1 MAQNRKYRDSGE
13 YDWTM
18 FRANLRR
25 LMDSRGL
32 NGKETAEAVGLA
44 PTTVTRY
51 LTERTPDSLAI
62 WKICDF
68 FDVSVDWLLGRET
81 SMYASLPEE
90 VRKFAENYAAA
101 SLEDK
106 AIIDMILKKYEIR

>member
-13 YDWTM
+13 YEWDT
-18 FRANLRR
+18 FRTNLRR

-32 NGKETAEAVGLA
+32 NGKETALAVGLA

-51 LTERTPDSLAI
+51 LTKRTPDSLAI
-62 WKICDF
+62 WKICDY

-81 SMYASLPEE
+81 SMYAELPDNI
-90 VRKFAENYAAA
+90 KDFAGKYAAA
-101 SLEDK
+101 SPEDK
-106 AIIDMILKKYEIR
+106 AVIDMILKKYEV